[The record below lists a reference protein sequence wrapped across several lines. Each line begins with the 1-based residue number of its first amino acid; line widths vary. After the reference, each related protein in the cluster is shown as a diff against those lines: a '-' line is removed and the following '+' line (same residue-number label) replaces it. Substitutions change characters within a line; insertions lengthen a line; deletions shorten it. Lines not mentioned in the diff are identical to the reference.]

1 MKKKTD
7 YNRVIALLFFTAVL
21 LFAGNAFSAVTITP
35 NPADNAVNV
44 PLNTTAVTATFS
56 AEMDATTISK
66 QTFLVTIKTEF
77 GNIAVDGEVTY
88 SSMIATFKPAQK
100 MGIDGTL
107 TSDLNPNT
115 TYYVTITTGAK
126 ESGGTALPGNYEWSF
141 TTGSTTSSK
150 VISTSPENNALNVP
164 VITKT
169 ITATFSEDIFKPG
182 EGTFIVTSED
192 YDIITG
198 TGILNGTVLYDSTAK
213 TVTFTITDSLEIEKT
228 YYATVTPE
236 KVGIDTKPGY
246 TWSFTTGAALNCVKG
261 DINCDTQINMA
272 DAITGLQ
279 ICAGMNPLSSS
290 TADVNADSKIGLED
304 ILYVLRVVVGL
315 VTH

>member
-7 YNRVIALLFFTAVL
+7 YNRIVVLLFFTAAL
-21 LFAGNAFSAVTITP
+21 LFTGNAFSAVTITP
-35 NPADNAVNV
+35 APADNAVNV
-44 PLNTTAVTATFS
+44 PLNTAAITAAFS
-56 AEMDATTISK
+56 AEMDAATINK
-66 QTFLVTIKTEF
+66 QTFPVTIKTEF

-88 SSMIATFKPAQK
+88 SSKIATFKPAQK
-100 MGIDGTL
+100 MGIDGP

-115 TYYVTITTGAK
+115 TYSVTITTGVK
-126 ESGGTALPGNYEWSF
+126 ESGGTALLSNYEWSF
-141 TTGSTTSSK
+141 TTGSATTSK

-164 VITKT
+164 VITKI
-169 ITATFSEDIFKPG
+169 ITATFSEDIFKIG
-182 EGTFIVTSED
+182 EGTFIITSED

-198 TGILNGTVLYDSTAK
+198 TGILKGTVSYNSTAK
-213 TVTFTITDSLEIEKT
+213 TVTFTLTDSLEIETT

-246 TWSFTTGAALNCVKG
+246 TWSFTTGSALTCVKG
-261 DINCDTQINMA
+261 DFNCDTQVNMA

-279 ICAGMNPLSSS
+279 ICVGMTPLSSS

-304 ILYVLRVVVGL
+304 ILYVLRYIAGL
-315 VTH
+315 VTN